1 MAESTSAPRELQE
14 QEDKPANVLHG
25 LSRGVNSSS
34 KFIAIEG
41 GDGSGKG
48 TQSKLLVEYLRS
60 QGFDVY
66 EADFP
71 RYGQPSAYYVERY
84 LNGDYGGPSDVPADL
99 GALPYALDRFA
110 AKDDI
115 IAHLAR
121 PNAIV
126 VSNRYIA
133 SNLAHQ
139 GTKINDKDER
149 TRFYERTK
157 TTEYDILGIP
167 RPDINIVLLVPSHIA
182 QANVDKKDTRSYTD
196 KKRDIH
202 EADSDHLE
210 KAKANYEELCELY
223 PNEFTA
229 IDCVDAQGKQ
239 RSIDDI
245 QAQIQSLLD
254 Y

>member
-1 MAESTSAPRELQE
+1 MGFFL
-14 QEDKPANVLHG
+14 
-25 LSRGVNSSS
+25 
-34 KFIAIEG
+34 AIEG

-48 TQSKLLVEYLRS
+48 TQSKLLVDYLRA
-60 QGFDVY
+60 QGYDVY

-71 RYGQPSAYYVERY
+71 RYGEDSAYYVERY
-84 LNGDYGGPSDVPADL
+84 LNGDYGGPNDVPADL

-115 IAHLAR
+115 IAHLAK
-121 PNAIV
+121 PNSVV

-139 GTKINDKDER
+139 GTKIADRDER
-149 TRFYERTK
+149 RTFYERTK

-167 RPDINIVLLVPSHIA
+167 RPDLNIILLVPSHIA
-182 QANVDKKDTRSYTD
+182 QANVDKKAARSYTD

-202 EADSDHLE
+202 EADVDHLE
-210 KAKANYEELCELY
+210 KAKANYEEICELY

-229 IDCVDAQGKQ
+229 IDCMDEA
-239 RSIDDI
+239 RNLRPIDEI
-245 QAQIQSLLD
+245 QQAIVGIIAC
-254 Y
+254 